1 MKTCSKCK
9 IEKDLSEFTKHKKSK
24 DGFYCQCKPCKKEWK
39 VNNKDKA
46 NKKNKQYREKIKDK
60 PKIIIGDKKTCS
72 NCKIKKPFEEFSK
85 DNSKKDKHFS
95 LCKDCAKIHKKQYR
109 KENQDK
115 IKEYTNLYY
124 QDNTEKIRLSIKNSI
139 KNRKN
144 NYPFINSLGMKI
156 SKLNKRF
163 KTSFKII
170 DLLGCSLD
178 DFKSYIESQ
187 FQDWINWNTYT
198 FNNKNN
204 DYWYLDFID
213 NNLNTPHELL
223 HYTNIKIISIIT
235 NKPIIKILPKEG
247 FKICCQCK
255 EEKPLSEFFKY
266 KKNKD
271 GLYCKCKVCRPYSKN
286 GKNKKSIPRQPL
298 HKKLKNISR
307 NINRNIRRSFKK
319 KGMVKSKTVC
329 EILGCSYQ
337 DFKLY
342 IESKFE
348 SWMNWDNYG
357 LYNGQLNHG
366 WDLDHIVPKSIAKT
380 EEDILK
386 LNHYTNFNPLC
397 SKTNRDIKRNKLDF

>member
-9 IEKDLSEFTKHKKSK
+9 IEKELFEFTKHKKSK

-39 VNNKDKA
+39 VNNKDKV
-46 NKKNKQYREKIKDK
+46 NKEKKQYTEKIKDK

-72 NCKIKKPFEEFSK
+72 RCKIQKPYNDFVKCNAKLDGHYPQCRE
-85 DNSKKDKHFS
+85 
-95 LCKDCAKIHKKQYR
+95 CKAQYR
-109 KENQDK
+109 KENQHV
-115 IKEYTNLYY
+115 IKEYTQKYY
-124 QDNTEKIRLSIKNSI
+124 EENKDKIYSCIKQSN
-139 KNRKN
+139 KKRKN
-144 NYPFINSLGMKI
+144 NYLFIKSLGTKLC
-156 SKLNKRF
+156 KLNKRF

-178 DFKSYIESQ
+178 DFKIYIESQ
-187 FQDWINWNTYT
+187 FQDWINWDSY
-198 FNNKNN
+198 NNQKNKN
-204 DYWYLDFID
+204 DYWYLEFIN
-213 NNLNTPHELL
+213 NNLNSPHELL
-223 HYTNIKIISIIT
+223 HYTNIKIKPIIT
-235 NKPIIKILPKEG
+235 NKPIVKILPKEG

-255 EEKPLSEFFKY
+255 EEKPITEFFKNNV
-266 KKNKD
+266 NKD
-271 GLYCKCKVCRPYSKN
+271 GLFCKCKVCKPNPHPSNYIKRN
-286 GKNKKSIPRQPL
+286 NPRQPL
-298 HKKLKNISR
+298 DKKLKNISR

-357 LYNGQLNHG
+357 LYNGEFNYG

-397 SKTNRDIKRNKLDF
+397 SKTNRDIKRNKLNF

>member
-9 IEKDLSEFTKHKKSK
+9 IEKDSFEFPKHKGSK
-24 DGFYCQCKPCKKEWK
+24 DGFYSQCKPCKNKWK
-39 VNNKDKA
+39 DNNKDKT
-46 NKKNKQYREKIKDK
+46 NKKQKQYTEKIKDK

-72 NCKIKKPFEEFSK
+72 KCKIQKPYSDFTKSNTRLDGHYPQCRE
-85 DNSKKDKHFS
+85 
-95 LCKDCAKIHKKQYR
+95 CKAQYR
-109 KENQDK
+109 KENQHV
-115 IKEYTNLYY
+115 IKEYTEKYY
-124 QDNTEKIRLSIKNSI
+124 GINKDKIYSSIKKINQN
-139 KNRKN
+139 KKY
-144 NYPFINSLGMKI
+144 NYPFIKSLGTKLC
-156 SKLNKRF
+156 KLNKRF

-178 DFKSYIESQ
+178 DFKINIESQ
-187 FQDWINWNTYT
+187 FQDWINWDSYT
-198 FNNKNN
+198 NQKNKN
-204 DYWYLDFID
+204 DYWYLDFIY

-255 EEKPLSEFFKY
+255 EEKPITEFFKNSV
-266 KKNKD
+266 NKD
-271 GLYCKCKVCRPYSKN
+271 GLYCKCKICKPYSDKRN
-286 GKNKKSIPRQPL
+286 SNNPRKPL
-298 HKKLKNISR
+298 DKKLRRIST
-307 NINRNIRRSFKK
+307 NINKCIRKSFKK
-319 KGMVKSKTVC
+319 KGIVKSKTVC

-337 DFKLY
+337 DFKIY
-342 IESKFE
+342 IESQFE
-348 SWMNWDNYG
+348 NWMNWNNYG

-386 LNHYTNFNPLC
+386 LNHYSNFRPLC

>member
-9 IEKDLSEFTKHKKSK
+9 IEKPYGDFTKSIKRL
-24 DGFYCQCKPCKKEWK
+24 DGHYPQCRECKAE
-39 VNNKDKA
+39 
-46 NKKNKQYREKIKDK
+46 
-60 PKIIIGDKKTCS
+60 
-72 NCKIKKPFEEFSK
+72 
-85 DNSKKDKHFS
+85 
-95 LCKDCAKIHKKQYR
+95 YR
-109 KENQDK
+109 KENQHV
-115 IKEYTNLYY
+115 IKEYREKYY
-124 QDNTEKIRLSIKNSI
+124 EINKDKIYSNKKKIKHN
-139 KNRKN
+139 KKD
-144 NYPFINSLGMKI
+144 NYPFINSLGKKL
-156 SKLNKRF
+156 SKLNKQF
-163 KTSFKII
+163 KKSFKII

-178 DFKSYIESQ
+178 DFKIYIESQ

-198 FNNKNN
+198 FKNINN

-223 HYTNIKIISIIT
+223 HYTNIKITSIIT
-235 NKPIIKILPKEG
+235 KKPIIKILPKEG

-255 EEKPLSEFFKY
+255 EEKLLSEFFKNSV
-266 KKNKD
+266 NKD
-271 GLYCKCKVCRPYSKN
+271 GLYCKCKVCKPNPHPSNYIK
-286 GKNKKSIPRQPL
+286 IRQPL
-298 HKKLKNISR
+298 DKKLRKISR

-319 KGMVKSKTVC
+319 KEIVNSKTVC
-329 EILGCSYQ
+329 QILGCSYQ
-337 DFKLY
+337 HFKIY

-386 LNHYTNFNPLC
+386 LNHYTNFRPLC